1 MDFLRSLSEEILAG
15 LIGTLLGFLGKT
27 GLDFFTKR
35 RKDKA
40 FQTFL
45 GFPPGEILIIHSALF
60 DPSRGSYN
68 YPSCDMI
75 SSRRIANLLE
85 MIGKR
90 ENRDFRIAPESSYL
104 TPEGAVDP
112 EVLNYNLVLLGGP
125 KRNKV
130 TREVLKMAAKLRY
143 DMQLDAKGENRL
155 YDRRAKHEFRSSRD
169 LAPSPAQPAD
179 EDLEGTNGYDY
190 GLIMSMPNPL
200 HLDRGVLLLA
210 GLHGIG
216 TVGAASYISERR
228 RLQEL
233 ARKRQGGVIQE
244 VVYVKYITGS
254 ERITELIPI

>member
-1 MDFLRSLSEEILAG
+1 MEFLQSLSEEILAG
-15 LIGTLLGFLGKT
+15 LVGTLLGFLGKT
-27 GLDFFTKR
+27 GLDFITKR

-60 DPSRGSYN
+60 DPSRSSYN

-75 SSRRIANLLE
+75 SGRRIANLLE
-85 MIGKR
+85 MIGKK

-104 TPEGAVDP
+104 TAEGAVDP
-112 EVLNYNLVLLGGP
+112 AVLNYNLVLLGGP

-130 TREVLKMAAKLRY
+130 THEVLKMSAKLRY
-143 DMQLDAKGENRL
+143 DMQLDLKGENRL
-155 YDRRAKHEFRSSRD
+155 YDRMAKHEFKSSRD
-169 LAPSPAQPAD
+169 LSTSAAAPID
-179 EDLEGTNGYDY
+179 EDLEGPNGYDY

-216 TVGAASYISERR
+216 TVGAATYISDRR

-233 ARKRQGGVIQE
+233 SRKRQGGMIQE
-244 VVYVKYITGS
+244 VVYVKYIAAS
-254 ERITELIPI
+254 ERITEVIPI